1 MLVQVKRSS
10 LIALF
15 LLLDASAPSEA
26 ESFRI
31 GTADATLDGLV
42 SVGTTIRTGDP
53 DPALQQPGKRKH
65 TEVTLS
71 AGASESTELW
81 DWWQLVYDTQ
91 ARGGNL
97 DEIRK
102 QVFLDTLARDGE
114 TVLRTQTLNRAIPKK
129 FVAGEFDAA
138 SSDNVIEQITLAYK
152 NLGRS

>member
-1 MLVQVKRSS
+1 MVAQAVPKEVFQKWQYRVRVQGLVIAHFNQVSS
-10 LIALF
+10 L
-15 LLLDASAPSEA
+15 EA
-26 ESFRI
+26 EVEMTDYHQ
-31 GTADATLDGLV
+31 G
-42 SVGTTIRTGDP
+42 GDP